1 MSSTTPPPAGTSGTP
16 GTPGAP
22 GTGGRGRHD
31 GRTGWVTGGTVFAG
45 VLMLVS
51 GVLAVLN
58 GIAAIAEDDVYASV
72 NDYVF
77 EFDLT
82 TWGWIHLVL
91 GVLVALVG
99 YGILKGADWARAV
112 GVGLAALS
120 VVLNF
125 VWLPYQP
132 LWALVAIAIGL
143 FVIWA
148 LCSAPE
154 REGRVL

>member
-16 GTPGAP
+16 GAP
-22 GTGGRGRHD
+22 GTSDRGRHD

-82 TWGWIHLVL
+82 SWGWIHLVL
-91 GVLVALVG
+91 GVLVALTG